1 MLEPGTACGYNN
13 YEGDSSRRLA
23 GNWTGMVS
31 LDWAEWYVSPL
42 SPQVEDSLRDS
53 VLTGR
58 FQGFQMAK
66 NLQAKLPPSDAIR
79 LFDINTNAMKEL
91 AGEIESS
98 RTGGAS
104 VDLADTAVEA
114 AKDAV
119 RHPRA

>member
-1 MLEPGTACGYNN
+1 
-13 YEGDSSRRLA
+13 
-23 GNWTGMVS
+23 MVS